1 MGVGGKDRS
10 ASIVM
15 SPIAKSKK
23 MNEDPY
29 KTPQRVRDR
38 NWAKDFLTHNNNKS
52 SATKREKINYVMS
65 RANELEEQALRMQ
78 KKIEMKNKQM
88 QGTQNLSFRAEELLF

>member
-1 MGVGGKDRS
+1 
-10 ASIVM
+10 
-15 SPIAKSKK
+15 
-23 MNEDPY
+23 
-29 KTPQRVRDR
+29 
-38 NWAKDFLTHNNNKS
+38 
-52 SATKREKINYVMS
+52 MS